1 MKYHSKWQQMR
12 YLRRSSEKRTAAKAA
27 RSEGSNMLTFILGV
41 VTGVL
46 LTTLGMLIVVS
57 GDVYDDGVR
66 EDEE

>member
-1 MKYHSKWQQMR
+1 MMI
-12 YLRRSSEKRTAAKAA
+12 
-27 RSEGSNMLTFILGV
+27 FILGI

-66 EDEE
+66 EDEEWK

>member
-1 MKYHSKWQQMR
+1 M
-12 YLRRSSEKRTAAKAA
+12 
-27 RSEGSNMLTFILGV
+27 MLFILGL

-46 LTTLGMLIVVS
+46 LTILGMQIVAS

>member
-1 MKYHSKWQQMR
+1 M
-12 YLRRSSEKRTAAKAA
+12 
-27 RSEGSNMLTFILGV
+27 MLFILGL

-46 LTTLGMLIVVS
+46 LTILGMLIVAS